1 MIFAE
6 KRGEYDFGCTK
17 DAMVATNENGERIAV
32 FVEGA
37 KANKVCIAVDLPD
50 SRGTR
55 SYAVDFDWLL
65 AHLRTLEPNT
75 SLNGEGERDAW
86 AVKCFGLYTSQLD
99 QLGAS
104 VEDELAEMNGG
115 ARPVTFGEVL
125 AIIG

>member
-6 KRGEYDFGCTK
+6 KRGEYDFGRTK

-50 SRGTR
+50 GRGTR

-65 AHLRTLEPNT
+65 EHLRTLEPNT
-75 SLNGEGERDAW
+75 R
-86 AVKCFGLYTSQLD
+86 
-99 QLGAS
+99 
-104 VEDELAEMNGG
+104 
-115 ARPVTFGEVL
+115 
-125 AIIG
+125 